1 MIMPPEWYETVMPY
15 LYLDKNFEV
24 YKKYGEMS
32 IREDAPPEAKE
43 MYEEYMS
50 LRRRGLK

>member
-1 MIMPPEWYETVMPY
+1 MIMPAEWYITVVPY
-15 LYLDKNFEV
+15 LYLDKNSEA
-24 YKKYGEMS
+24 YKKYGAKS